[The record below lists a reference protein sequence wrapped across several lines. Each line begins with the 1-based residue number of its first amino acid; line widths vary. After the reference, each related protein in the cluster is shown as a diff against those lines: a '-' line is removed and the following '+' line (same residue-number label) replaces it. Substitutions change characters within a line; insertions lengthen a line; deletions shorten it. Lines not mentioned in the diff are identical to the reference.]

1 MIISHMHP
9 KYRRKRENMA
19 GGKYNG
25 AFYYSKEIVKNIIP
39 NVETDRNWIT
49 INIKGCGADHAI
61 VFIHNNL
68 HPENYEW
75 MKNYKDL
82 VLICGVPDTCR
93 KVQHLGKPIY
103 LPISIDME
111 YIKQF
116 QIPKKDKTKDA
127 AFAGRKSKKRGL
139 ELPKGIDYL
148 EGLPRERLLPKMAEY
163 RTIYAV
169 GRTAIEARALGC
181 IVKPYDPRYPDPELW
196 QVLDNR
202 EAAHMLQIHL
212 NMLDKQ

>member
-25 AFYYSKEIVKNIIP
+25 AFYYSREIVKNIIP

-75 MKNYKDL
+75 MKKYKDL

-148 EGLPRERLLPKMAEY
+148 EDLPRERLLPRMAEY

-202 EAAHMLQIHL
+202 ETAHMLQIHL

>member
-9 KYRRKRENMA
+9 KYRQKRENMA

-25 AFYYSKEIVKNIIP
+25 AFYYSREIVKNIIP

-49 INIKGCGADHAI
+49 INIKGCGVDHAI

-75 MKNYKDL
+75 MKKYKDL

>member
-75 MKNYKDL
+75 MKKYKDL

-212 NMLDKQ
+212 NMLDTQ

>member
-9 KYRRKRENMA
+9 KYREKRANMS

-25 AFYYSKEIVKNIIP
+25 AFYYSREIVKNIIP
-39 NVETDRNWIT
+39 NVETDRNWTT
-49 INIKGCGADHAI
+49 INIKGYGADHAI

-75 MKNYKDL
+75 MKKYNDL

-148 EGLPRERLLPKMAEY
+148 EDLPRERLLRRMAEY

-181 IVKPYDPRYPDPELW
+181 IVKPYDPRFPDPELW

>member
-9 KYRRKRENMA
+9 KYRQKRENMA

-25 AFYYSKEIVKNIIP
+25 AFYYSREIVKNIIP

-75 MKNYKDL
+75 MKKYKDL